1 MTDSRFA
8 IFEPRRLTRPA
19 GAQSHECETAIAPP
33 IGDAPI
39 EDAPIAAS
47 DEEACETAC
56 APPEAPVGDPV
67 PTCGRCAARARN
79 DDGIDPRLVRAAAIP
94 LAAAACARALRY
106 AIDRNPRL
114 IVRFVDDAL
123 AAAGV
128 AARGATIRMAPDCI
142 AAFDPGRAHAVT
154 ADQGLAPGDVC
165 IDTPAG
171 AIGALLEE
179 RADLL
184 VRAAAG

>member
-8 IFEPRRLTRPA
+8 AFEPRCRRRSV
-19 GAQSHECETAIAPP
+19 GASSELRAAEVAPEIVQSLEASAEEAACESAEPVP
-33 IGDAPI
+33 DAPI
-39 EDAPIAAS
+39 P
-47 DEEACETAC
+47 ACE
-56 APPEAPVGDPV
+56 
-67 PTCGRCAARARN
+67 RCAARAFN
-79 DDGIDPRLVRAAAIP
+79 DDGIDPRLIRAAAIP

-114 IVRFVDDAL
+114 MVRFVDDAL

-128 AARGATIRMAPDCI
+128 AARRATIRVMPDYVG
-142 AAFDPGRAHAVT
+142 AFGPERAHAVA
-154 ADQGLAPGDVC
+154 ADEDLGPGDAF

-171 AIGALLEE
+171 SIGALLDE

-184 VRAAAG
+184 VRSAAR

>member
-8 IFEPRRLTRPA
+8 PFEPRRLMHAENLPSPQCDA
-19 GAQSHECETAIAPP
+19 EISPP
-33 IGDAPI
+33 K
-39 EDAPIAAS
+39 EQAPIAAP
-47 DEEACETAC
+47 EEESREPAC
-56 APPEAPVGDPV
+56 ASPDAAVRGPNPE
-67 PTCGRCAARARN
+67 CERCAARTPN
-79 DDGIDPRLVRAAAIP
+79 GDGIDPRLIRAAAIS

-114 IVRFVDDAL
+114 IVRFVDEAL

-128 AARGATIRMAPDCI
+128 AARRAAIRMAPDCI
-142 AAFDPGRAHAVT
+142 AAFDPERAHAVT
-154 ADQGLAPGDVC
+154 ADEGLEPGAVF

-171 AIGALLEE
+171 AIGARLEE
-179 RADLL
+179 RAELL

>member
-1 MTDSRFA
+1 M
-8 IFEPRRLTRPA
+8 
-19 GAQSHECETAIAPP
+19 HEL
-33 IGDAPI
+33 
-39 EDAPIAAS
+39 
-47 DEEACETAC
+47 ACESANVPVDGQVPAC
-56 APPEAPVGDPV
+56 E
-67 PTCGRCAARARN
+67 RCAARAPE
-79 DDGIDPRLVRAAAIP
+79 DDGIDPRLIRAAAIP

-123 AAAGV
+123 AAAGA
-128 AARGATIRMAPDCI
+128 AARRAKIRMTPDCI
-142 AAFDPGRAHAVT
+142 AAFDPERAHAVT
-154 ADQGLAPGDVC
+154 ADEELGPGDVY

-171 AIGALLEE
+171 AIGALLDE

>member
-8 IFEPRRLTRPA
+8 PYEPRRRKQPVSSL
-19 GAQSHECETAIAPP
+19 AQSR
-33 IGDAPI
+33 DA
-39 EDAPIAAS
+39 EDAPPTEQPPSVSNEPAAR
-47 DEEACETAC
+47 EPACESAD
-56 APPEAPVGDPV
+56 ALVAAPVS
-67 PTCGRCAARARN
+67 TCERCAARACG
-79 DDGIDPRLVRAAAIP
+79 DDGIDPRLIRAAAIP

-123 AAAGV
+123 AAAGA
-128 AARGATIRMAPDCI
+128 AARRATIRMAPDFI
-142 AAFDPGRAHAVT
+142 AAFDPERAHAVT
-154 ADQGLAPGDVC
+154 ADEEFGPGDVF

-171 AIGALLEE
+171 AIGALLED
-179 RADLL
+179 RAELL